1 MMKPVSYFDSNF
13 TMCFIAGIGRLPVMK
28 TSRIRGGKNL

>member
-28 TSRIRGGKNL
+28 NKAAFGEENL